1 MKKPASNLLVKIAV
15 PVVVVGAIMIGVK
28 SCTDKNDKNEAGQ
41 KTSNVA
47 LKDLT
52 PEDLKALGVEGDTA
66 QDTLRTLVG
75 SYRKVQGRLD
85 SLESDNKTLA
95 DENKELKK
103 NSTNVDQQISQAVGQ
118 VRSEEAQKR
127 AQLSS
132 QVTDLSSQVNQLLD
146 QLKNG
151 SSGLTAGNKG
161 NAAGSDIPVG
171 LGYDNGLTGGAGNI
185 SQTDGNGLQWVEPKD
200 GIATDANGRPVSD
213 KNSNNATGFSFATSF
228 GAAGDAARQATSAVS
243 TTVQNNIPGSEKNAA
258 PVYTL
263 PENSTLV
270 GSRAMTAL
278 LGRIPIDGKV
288 TDPYPFKVMIGKD
301 NLTANGIELPDV
313 QGAIVSG
320 TATGDWTLSCVRGAI
335 TSITFVFTDGTVRTL
350 PSPEG
355 QGSNGGNQNSQ
366 GGNNSSIGWLSD
378 D

>member
-243 TTVQNNIPGSEKNAA
+243 TTVQNNIPGSEKM
-258 PVYTL
+258 PPLFIPFRKTPRLWV
-263 PENSTLV
+263 V
-270 GSRAMTAL
+270 G
-278 LGRIPIDGKV
+278 P
-288 TDPYPFKVMIGKD
+288 
-301 NLTANGIELPDV
+301 
-313 QGAIVSG
+313 
-320 TATGDWTLSCVRGAI
+320 
-335 TSITFVFTDGTVRTL
+335 
-350 PSPEG
+350 
-355 QGSNGGNQNSQ
+355 
-366 GGNNSSIGWLSD
+366 
-378 D
+378 

>member
-118 VRSEEAQKR
+118 VRSEEAQK
-127 AQLSS
+127 
-132 QVTDLSSQVNQLLD
+132 TCTTEF
-146 QLKNG
+146 
-151 SSGLTAGNKG
+151 SG
-161 NAAGSDIPVG
+161 
-171 LGYDNGLTGGAGNI
+171 Y
-185 SQTDGNGLQWVEPKD
+185 
-200 GIATDANGRPVSD
+200 
-213 KNSNNATGFSFATSF
+213 
-228 GAAGDAARQATSAVS
+228 
-243 TTVQNNIPGSEKNAA
+243 
-258 PVYTL
+258 
-263 PENSTLV
+263 
-270 GSRAMTAL
+270 
-278 LGRIPIDGKV
+278 
-288 TDPYPFKVMIGKD
+288 
-301 NLTANGIELPDV
+301 
-313 QGAIVSG
+313 
-320 TATGDWTLSCVRGAI
+320 
-335 TSITFVFTDGTVRTL
+335 
-350 PSPEG
+350 
-355 QGSNGGNQNSQ
+355 
-366 GGNNSSIGWLSD
+366 
-378 D
+378 